1 MHNVLWVATIRKGM
15 SKIGNHFFYNFSL
28 WIWCK
33 WCLLMYLELSGNF
46 LSVTSTISFL
56 SNSPCMPSSPWA
68 IIHVLSPHSYF
79 EWNIISVKYISSS
92 QHLIFSSLTFPFYIP
107 NCNVDISWYIIIF
120 LLITLLDTNK
130 YT

>member
-1 MHNVLWVATIRKGM
+1 MCCELPQSGKACQKLAIIFSTTFPYEYGVSGVCLCIWNYLAI
-15 SKIGNHFFYNFSL
+15 FFQSHPQYHS
-28 WIWCK
+28 
-33 WCLLMYLELSGNF
+33 
-46 LSVTSTISFL
+46 L